1 MTYTV
6 AALLG
11 LAGAITLDLL
21 VLRTRLLLG
30 LVFWATY
37 PIVLAFQLI
46 SNGILTGRGVV
57 RYDPDTI
64 IGLRIFYAPVEDLI
78 FGFTLVLVTLS
89 LWTWHGERAR
99 RSARR

>member
-11 LAGAITLDLL
+11 LAGAITLDLF

-30 LVFWATY
+30 LAFWVTY
-37 PIVLAFQLI
+37 PIVLAFQLL
-46 SNGILTGRGVV
+46 SNGFLTGRGVV

-64 IGLRIFYAPVEDLI
+64 VGARILYAPVEDLI

-89 LWTWHGERAR
+89 LWTWYGARAR
-99 RSARR
+99 RSAQR